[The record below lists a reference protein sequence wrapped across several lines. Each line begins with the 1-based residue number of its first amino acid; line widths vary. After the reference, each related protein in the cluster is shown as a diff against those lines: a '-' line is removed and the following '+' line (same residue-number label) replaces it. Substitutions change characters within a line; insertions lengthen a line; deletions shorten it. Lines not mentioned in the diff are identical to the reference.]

1 VFIDLASTSDL
12 PEARQE
18 KGRLEKELTPKEIQK
33 GKAKVIEW
41 NLQHRPLVLK
51 QQPLSVN

>member
-1 VFIDLASTSDL
+1 L